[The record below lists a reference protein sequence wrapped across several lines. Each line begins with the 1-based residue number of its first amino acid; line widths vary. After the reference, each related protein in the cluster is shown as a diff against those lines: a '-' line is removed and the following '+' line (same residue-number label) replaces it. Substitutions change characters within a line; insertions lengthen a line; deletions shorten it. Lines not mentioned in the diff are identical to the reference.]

1 MFFLLFG
8 IFWAKHAVYLNQN
21 NPKFHPMFPILHRRT
36 SDSEV
41 TFHMFYSK
49 CAWVD
54 AWQPPVCLVIQLGNN
69 LACVLGGNWPS
80 VNINRNP
87 ETNCSKEWTTHWNKV
102 SFKGKRYFISSEA
115 EFGTK
120 QDYLELFRSSPYLK
134 LVAKVKKCKWKYLHC
149 GSTFGWSKA
158 KD

>member
-1 MFFLLFG
+1 MFFLLG

-21 NPKFHPMFPILHRRT
+21 NLKFHPMFPILHRRT

-87 ETNCSKEWTTHWNKV
+87 ETNCSKEWTTHWNKG

-120 QDYLELFRSSPYLK
+120 QDYLD
-134 LVAKVKKCKWKYLHC
+134 LHC
-149 GSTFGWSKA
+149 ECESPFGWSIA